1 MVCYAIGGVGLAV
14 WVFVERAMGD
24 EALIPMRLFRSAVFS
39 KMSLFSVLFGMGWFG
54 AMMMIPLYLQIVKG
68 VTPTRS
74 GLLML
79 PLVGGMLLA
88 TLAVGRVIRR
98 TGRYKIFPGRQ
109 RPDDRGDAAVPLPR
123 AMEQPPAGDYG
134 LYGAVG
140 GRAWRLLPDPHVA
153 MQNAVGPRDMG
164 VATASANFFRQIGS
178 TAGTAI
184 FLSLLFSTLGTKIGS
199 AFTAAYQTP
208 IPAGRP

>member
-98 TGRYKIFPGRQ
+98 TGRYKIFPVVGSALMI
-109 RPDDRGDAAVPLPR
+109 AAMLLFHYRVQWNSPLPEIMGYMALLGAGLGGCFQILTLPCR
-123 AMEQPPAGDYG
+123 MRSDPETWVSQPPRPTSS
-134 LYGAVG
+134 
-140 GRAWRLLPDPHVA
+140 GR
-153 MQNAVGPRDMG
+153 
-164 VATASANFFRQIGS
+164 
-178 TAGTAI
+178 
-184 FLSLLFSTLGTKIGS
+184 
-199 AFTAAYQTP
+199 
-208 IPAGRP
+208 